1 MGGQKWCT
9 LELGFFCRFCSWG
22 LELFYLFYLW
32 VFSWGIDI
40 IIRFIG
46 VIRVVEYIRRRRLTS
61 FKTILNPLRILLKMT
76 LNLPHLIITTKN
88 TRFLLELFSNF
99 LIHSL
104 IIHNLILLKSII
116 LLLITIII
124 RFILLLF

>member
-9 LELGFFCRFCSWG
+9 LELGFFCRFCSWR

-104 IIHNLILLKSII
+104 IIHNLILLKTII